1 MEKVTSHLGLA
12 SQVRISNVWLLT
24 DQMGRRF
31 LIDTGHFTERYFL
44 KWHLWK
50 CGVRKKG
57 DLTAVVLTHRHSDHA
72 GNAAWLRKTYGAPI
86 ACHTADANILM
97 GKAPRARMTPRTASI
112 VPKFLC
118 AWEDYIPS
126 VCKVD
131 ETFHEGQWKWGFTV
145 IHAPGHTEGSSLL
158 YHEPTRTLFS
168 GDTIL
173 ASHPP
178 IRRWESLRLAMPS
191 FSQNAR
197 RCHLH
202 VKKFLKSLPRTEALC
217 SGHGPAV
224 CDCAHDKLLKLLD
237 KED

>member
-1 MEKVTSHLGLA
+1 MLKVNSHVGLA

-24 DQMGRRF
+24 DAMDRRF
-31 LIDTGHFTERYFL
+31 LIDTGHFTERFLL

-50 CGVRKKG
+50 AGVKRKG
-57 DLTAVVLTHRHSDHA
+57 DLTGVILTHRHSDHA
-72 GNAAWLRKTYGAPI
+72 GNAAWLRKEYDAPI
-86 ACHTADANILM
+86 ICHAADARILT
-97 GKAPRARMTPRTASI
+97 GKAPRTKMVPRAESI
-112 VPKFLC
+112 IPKFLC
-118 AWEDYIPS
+118 YWEDYVPS
-126 VCKVD
+126 LCQVD
-131 ETFHEGQWKWGFTV
+131 ETFTEGVWKYGFTI

-178 IRRWESLRLAMPS
+178 LRSWESLRLAMPS

-224 CDCAHDKLLKLLD
+224 CNCAHEKLLKLL
-237 KED
+237 EN